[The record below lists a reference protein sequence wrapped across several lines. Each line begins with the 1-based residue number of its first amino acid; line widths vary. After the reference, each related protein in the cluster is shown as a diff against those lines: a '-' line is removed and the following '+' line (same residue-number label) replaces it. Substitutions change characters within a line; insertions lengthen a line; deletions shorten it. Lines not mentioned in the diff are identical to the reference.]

1 MSSSVSVTVMGVVIV
16 FNRVFWFCSR
26 WPMVVDR
33 DLSRYLMAQQHDYV
47 SDMLLMGWDRMAF
60 ASVQYTIITYFS
72 FAEDAGK

>member
-33 DLSRYLMAQQHDYV
+33 DLSRYLVAYAVIGSSHYLKNIDSTDLCR
-47 SDMLLMGWDRMAF
+47 SDRTEHS
-60 ASVQYTIITYFS
+60 SV
-72 FAEDAGK
+72 